1 MTKYEIQASE
11 NNSATKQ
18 SMPLRSI
25 IAALFIFVGIVF
37 APIAVLGT
45 WARTQFLDTDRFVST
60 FAPLAQEPEI
70 QALITDQVVSG
81 IEEKAGVSELVG
93 DIFDGLD
100 QLGLPPR
107 SQSAI
112 QSLEETTVQGINSL
126 IKNNVANFV
135 ASDAFANAWEN
146 SLRETHGRVIRV
158 LEAGP
163 NDKVSID
170 EDRVLNIH
178 LGPVITEV
186 KNRLVEQGYGFAEKI
201 PAIDRTI
208 PIVSADSFVLVR
220 SIYRIADTGSYWFP
234 WLVFAILVGG
244 VLAARSRIKALM
256 WGGLG
261 LTISLLMLS
270 AGLGVGKYF
279 FVGQLSPDLMPK
291 STAEILFDQV
301 TELMYSSVLALAF
314 LSLLITVAAWL
325 LGSNKPAVAV
335 RGFADDKFNKL
346 RAYLDA
352 NKLNTGGFG
361 QFLDR
366 FRSVIAGFIALGG
379 TAGVIASRPVT
390 FEAVLWWLLAV
401 LLAIVLV
408 EILRRPVKTES

>member
-1 MTKYEIQASE
+1 MIKNDIDSSE
-11 NNSATKQ
+11 NDLASNKSMSA
-18 SMPLRSI
+18 RSI
-25 IAALFIFVGIVF
+25 IAAFFIFVGIVF
-37 APIAVLGT
+37 APIAVVGT

-93 DIFDGLD
+93 DVFDGLN
-100 QLGLPPR
+100 QLGLP
-107 SQSAI
+107 SKAQLAI

-126 IKNNVANFV
+126 IRNNVAKFV
-135 ASDAFANAWEN
+135 ASDAFADAWES

-163 NDKVSID
+163 NNKVSIG

-186 KNRLVEQGYGFAEKI
+186 KNRLVDQGYGFAEKI
-201 PAIDRTI
+201 PDIDRTI

-234 WLVFAILVGG
+234 WLVFAILFGG
-244 VLAARSRIKALM
+244 VLAARNRIKAIM
-256 WGGLG
+256 WGGVG
-261 LTISLLMLS
+261 LTLSFLMLS
-270 AGLGVGKYF
+270 GGLGVGKYF

-301 TELMYSSVLALAF
+301 TEIMRSSVLALAF
-314 LSLLITVAAWL
+314 LSFIVVVAAWL
-325 LGSNKPAVAV
+325 LSAYKPAVAI
-335 RGFADDKFNKL
+335 RRFADDKFGKL
-346 RAYLDA
+346 RTYLDA
-352 NKLNTGGFG
+352 NKLHTGSFG

-366 FRSVIAGFIALGG
+366 FRSVIIGLIAAGG

-390 FEAVLWWLLAV
+390 LEVVLWWLVAV
-401 LLAIVLV
+401 LLAILLV
-408 EILRRPVKTES
+408 EVLRRPVKAKS